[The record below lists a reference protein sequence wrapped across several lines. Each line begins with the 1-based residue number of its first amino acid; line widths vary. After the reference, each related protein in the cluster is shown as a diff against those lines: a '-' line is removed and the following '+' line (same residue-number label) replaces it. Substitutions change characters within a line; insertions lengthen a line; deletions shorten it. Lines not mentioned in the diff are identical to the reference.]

1 MENFSHVSP
10 SDLTDTGA
18 KYAEIASQIR
28 WMFNNVIN
36 SIDAIT
42 SNDCWQGDSSNTYK
56 TSFENLKAKLDGHIR
71 ELELL
76 GPRTKQVATNYET
89 TEEENK
95 VAASR
100 LGSDYRG

>member
-1 MENFSHVSP
+1 MENFLHVSP

-42 SNDCWQGDSSNTYK
+42 SNDCWQGDS
-56 TSFENLKAKLDGHIR
+56 
-71 ELELL
+71 
-76 GPRTKQVATNYET
+76 
-89 TEEENK
+89 
-95 VAASR
+95 
-100 LGSDYRG
+100 